1 VSRFRIPDDVAEFF
15 RKTGSTGGK
24 KRAKMYSKEQLS
36 EWGKKGGRPK
46 GSGKKQSKTDAKKE
60 GK

>member
-1 VSRFRIPDDVAEFF
+1 MEKPRIPKAVLQFFKETGAE
-15 RKTGSTGGK
+15 GGK
-24 KRAKMYSKEQLS
+24 ARAEKHSKEQLS

-46 GSGKKQSKTDAKKE
+46 GSGKTQVKTKG